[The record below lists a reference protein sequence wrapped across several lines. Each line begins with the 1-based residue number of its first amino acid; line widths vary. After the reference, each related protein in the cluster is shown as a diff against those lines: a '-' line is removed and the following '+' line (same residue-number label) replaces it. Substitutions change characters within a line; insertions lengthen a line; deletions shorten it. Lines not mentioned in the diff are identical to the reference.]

1 MHPQSISTELALRAF
16 EADAAFSASLAS
28 LQEQVANERAGIP
41 AGLAFANQ
49 HGFSWLFRPSGDGL
63 TEAVL
68 RHSGGAEEKA
78 LGDDPAG
85 LILGLL
91 GLSALQRVQ
100 AAEPENFMQETHK
113 AAEVQPQPATGTLV
127 LEAAQSLAA
136 VTGGVVVEEQEDEPA
151 GAAAGRAQGDPLTD
165 DEKAAAVAMVKAMDA
180 AQRKA
185 FTIAFR
191 HAFEVPAAERA
202 IAPLITEW
210 RHLEFV
216 DRFTGEA
223 AGVVV
228 P

>member
-1 MHPQSISTELALRAF
+1 MHSPPISTELALRAF
-16 EADAAFSASLAS
+16 EADTLFSVSLAE
-28 LQEQVANERAGIP
+28 LQEQVATKRVGIP
-41 AGLAFANQ
+41 SGLALANQ
-49 HGFSWLFRPSGDGL
+49 HGFSWLFRPASDGQ

-91 GLSALQRVQ
+91 GLSALQRIQ

-113 AAEVQPQPATGTLV
+113 AAEVQPQSGTGSAV
-127 LEAAQSLAA
+127 LEAAQSLAVA
-136 VTGGVVVEEQEDEPA
+136 PDGEIIEDEAKRPN
-151 GAAAGRAQGDPLTD
+151 RAQDDTLSD
-165 DEKAAAVAMVKAMDA
+165 DEKAAAVAMIKVMDA

-202 IAPLITEW
+202 VAPLITQW
-210 RHLEFV
+210 RHLEFI

-223 AGVVV
+223 AGLVK

>member
-1 MHPQSISTELALRAF
+1 MHPDPISTELALRAF
-16 EADAAFSASLAS
+16 EADAAFSTALAT
-28 LQEQVANERAGIP
+28 LQEQVAHDRAGIP
-41 AGLAFANQ
+41 AGLALANQ
-49 HGFSWLFRPSGDGL
+49 HGFSWLFRPTGDGL

-91 GLSALQRVQ
+91 GLSALQRIQ
-100 AAEPENFMQETHK
+100 ASEPEEFMQETHK
-113 AAEVQPQPATGTLV
+113 AAEVQPQSGTGSLV

-136 VTGGVVVEEQEDEPA
+136 ATGGAVVEEEEPA
-151 GAAAGRAQGDPLTD
+151 EAAPGRAQDDPLTD
-165 DEKAAAVAMVKAMDA
+165 DEKAAAVAMIKAMDGP
-180 AQRKA
+180 QRKA
-185 FTIAFR
+185 FSIAFR
-191 HAFEVPAAERA
+191 HGFEVPATEKA
-202 IAPLITEW
+202 IAPLIQQF
-210 RHLEFV
+210 RHLQFV